1 MATGKLYLHNS
12 EEAIVEVEYRFY
24 DESDTHWWGEL
35 VPKEYRRLNDG
46 DGFLIELEDGRRGR
60 CSLRKRV
67 NRAVSGTP
75 PLYYYYFRGMGRF
88 EFTPPPQPE
97 QSGGI
102 IG

>member
-1 MATGKLYLHNS
+1 VAIGKLYFFNS
-12 EEAIVEVEYRFY
+12 EEAIFKVDYRFY
-24 DESDTHWWGEL
+24 DESDLHWWGEL
-35 VPKEYRRLNDG
+35 VPTEYRRLNDG
-46 DGFLIELEDGRRGR
+46 DGYVIELEDGRRGR

-88 EFTPPPQPE
+88 EATPRQPE